1 MGSIS
6 AEALTRSVESAMGWP
21 YVSPGSNNSDGIDC
35 SGLLV
40 YGFRQNGGSI
50 YHGSNTIYRSYL
62 TEKGKL
68 TSAKQLIPGMAVF
81 KWNPNT
87 PAKFHDGLGDFQHV
101 GVVTRV
107 NPLRIVHASSVAG
120 KVIADTKIGKWKF
133 WGKLKGVDYGGDSM
147 GILDDIMKAVSNQ
160 QHTQATTATD
170 LQPTTQTDLNPLIG
184 NGTSSAPAGAPSP
197 EGEGYTRTVTAS
209 SGSTVRVREAPGG
222 AKICELRVGTKVTAI
237 GGKKDSL
244 GREWTK
250 IRYDAEGWMM
260 SKFLKGGE

>member
-1 MGSIS
+1 MGNIS
-6 AEALTRSVESAMGWP
+6 VDALTRSVESAMGWP

-40 YGFRQNGGSI
+40 YAFRQNGGSI

-133 WGKLKGVDYGGDSM
+133 WGKLKGVNYGGDSM

-170 LQPTTQTDLNPLIG
+170 LQPTTQTDLNPPAA
-184 NGTSSAPAGAPSP
+184 APAPQEAVGF
-197 EGEGYTRTVTAS
+197 GGYIREVTAAK
-209 SGSTVRVREAPGG
+209 GGTVNVRSKPGG
-222 AKICELRVGTKVTAI
+222 AKIDALPVGTKVTAV
-237 GGKKDSL
+237 GGKTDSS
-244 GREWTK
+244 GIEWTH
-250 IRYDAEGWMM
+250 IVYETEGWMM

>member
-6 AEALTRSVESAMGWP
+6 AEALIRSVESAMGWP

-40 YGFRQNGGSI
+40 YAFRQNGGSI

-133 WGKLKGVDYGGDSM
+133 WGKLKGVNYGGDSM
-147 GILDDIMKAVSNQ
+147 GILEDIAKMFGGQPQ
-160 QHTQATTATD
+160 QAATATD
-170 LQPTTQTDLNPLIG
+170 LNPPAAAPAAG

-197 EGEGYTRTVTAS
+197 KGEGYTRTVTAP
-209 SGSTVRVREAPGG
+209 SGGTVNVRNKPGG
-222 AKICELRVGTKVTAI
+222 AKIDALPIGTKVTAV
-237 GGKKDSL
+237 GGKTDAN
-244 GREWTK
+244 GIEWTHVV
-250 IRYDAEGWMM
+250 YETEGWMM
-260 SKFLKGGE
+260 SKFLRG